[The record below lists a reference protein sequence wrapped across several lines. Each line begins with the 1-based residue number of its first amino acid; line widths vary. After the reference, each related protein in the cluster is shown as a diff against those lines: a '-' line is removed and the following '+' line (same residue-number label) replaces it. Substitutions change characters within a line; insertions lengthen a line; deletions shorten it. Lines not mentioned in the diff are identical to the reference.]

1 MVIQYRSLGSSATLK
16 SSSFYF
22 YVPSE
27 SDYSCGGLVSF
38 YDVVFYC
45 DFFCYTEC
53 FFSLLSIT
61 IAPTANWLNRQPP
74 KNARKICWKSKN
86 AGHLSGG
93 WGFNSC
99 TKMVL
104 TLITTRLPM
113 FVTIRKRAGLCL
125 ADAWKPSIKQF
136 NDYVQNDVTWKAVSA
151 TWN

>member
-53 FFSLLSIT
+53 FFFV
-61 IAPTANWLNRQPP
+61 AFNYNCAY
-74 KNARKICWKSKN
+74 SK
-86 AGHLSGG
+86 
-93 WGFNSC
+93 
-99 TKMVL
+99 
-104 TLITTRLPM
+104 
-113 FVTIRKRAGLCL
+113 L
-125 ADAWKPSIKQF
+125 AK
-136 NDYVQNDVTWKAVSA
+136 SA
-151 TWN
+151 TAKKRTKNLLEKQKCRTFKRGLGV